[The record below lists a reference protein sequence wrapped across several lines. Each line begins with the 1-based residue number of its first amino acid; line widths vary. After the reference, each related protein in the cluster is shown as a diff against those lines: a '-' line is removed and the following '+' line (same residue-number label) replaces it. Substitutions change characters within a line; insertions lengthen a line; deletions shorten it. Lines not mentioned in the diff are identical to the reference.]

1 MTYSVQSGI
10 FRPSQSSRLLT
21 IAVASGKPLT
31 SILTA
36 APSSGQLTRAHMR
49 SVMSVYSISCCP
61 VRPKAAR
68 NGAADVGLR
77 DVVPDVQ
84 AGCCPT
90 YLANSAVGSRPQGRT
105 PEDPGPSV
113 AICVLTVI
121 PELSAWDRHCPAA
134 WQQSWRNC
142 LDPRPTMHH
151 QYSGS
156 LGPAASASLHC
167 RVGLRAAGAAGCAD
181 DEVASTVM
189 QVDPAIMPATTS
201 AISAGLVARDFSL
214 PCGCAGSGQRTRPD
228 SWASFL

>member
-1 MTYSVQSGI
+1 VTYSVQSGI

-21 IAVASGKPLT
+21 IAAAVASGKPLT

-68 NGAADVGLR
+68 NGAADVWLR

-113 AICVLTVI
+113 AICALTVI

-142 LDPRPTMHH
+142 LDPRPLINSRAFNHAPPVQRITRA
-151 QYSGS
+151 SS
-156 LGPAASASLHC
+156 LCVSALLGAPTTRLRRPLC
-167 RVGLRAAGAAGCAD
+167 RLIR
-181 DEVASTVM
+181 
-189 QVDPAIMPATTS
+189 
-201 AISAGLVARDFSL
+201 
-214 PCGCAGSGQRTRPD
+214 
-228 SWASFL
+228 